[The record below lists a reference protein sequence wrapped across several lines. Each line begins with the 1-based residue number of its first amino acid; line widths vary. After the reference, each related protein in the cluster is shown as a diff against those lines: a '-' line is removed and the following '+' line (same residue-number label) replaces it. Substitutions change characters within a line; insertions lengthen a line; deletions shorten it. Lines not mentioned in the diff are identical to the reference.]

1 MFVERVRVLT
11 ATLWAGSLWT
21 VGYLVAPLLFATLPD
36 RTTAGNIAGSVFQ
49 VEAWLSVFCAVVL
62 IVTEM
67 STAKGSNA
75 NAPGRKR
82 LLWLVLGMLG
92 CTAVGYFG
100 LHPFMA
106 AIRGAGGTGAAMD
119 AGASTRFA
127 VLHGISS
134 VLYLIQSLLAAA
146 LVLKAR

>member
-1 MFVERVRVLT
+1 MFAERVRVLT
-11 ATLWAGSLWT
+11 AALWAGSLWT
-21 VGYLVAPLLFATLPD
+21 VGYLVAPLLFVTLPD
-36 RTTAGNIAGSVFQ
+36 RATAGNIAGSVFL

-67 STAKGSNA
+67 STAKDRYA
-75 NAPGRKR
+75 VRRKR

-92 CTAVGYFG
+92 CTVVGYFG

-106 AIRGAGGTGAAMD
+106 AIREASGAGAAMS

-134 VLYLIQSLLAAA
+134 MFYLIQSLLAVM
-146 LVLKAR
+146 LVLKVR

>member
-1 MFVERVRVLT
+1 MFVERVRVLI

-21 VGYLVAPLLFATLPD
+21 VGYLVAPLLFATLAD
-36 RTTAGNIAGSVFQ
+36 RTTAGNIAGSVFH

-62 IVTEM
+62 ILLEM
-67 STAKGSNA
+67 SAAKDS

-92 CTAVGYFG
+92 CTLVGYFG

-106 AIRGAGGTGAAMD
+106 ALRNAGGAGTAMD
-119 AGASTRFA
+119 AGASARFA

-134 VLYLIQSLLAAA
+134 ALYLIQSLLAVA

>member
-1 MFVERVRVLT
+1 MFAERVRILT
-11 ATLWAGSLWT
+11 VTLWAGSLWT

-36 RTTAGNIAGSVFQ
+36 RATAGNTAASVFL

-67 STAKGSNA
+67 STAKDR
-75 NAPGRKR
+75 NAPGGKR

-92 CTAVGYFG
+92 CTVVGYFG

-106 AIRGAGGTGAAMD
+106 AIRETTGAGAAMD
-119 AGASTRFA
+119 AGASTGFA

-134 VLYLIQSLLAAA
+134 VLYLIQSLLAIA
-146 LVLKAR
+146 LVLHAR

>member
-1 MFVERVRVLT
+1 MFAERVRVLI
-11 ATLWAGSLWT
+11 AALWAGSLWT
-21 VGYLVAPLLFATLPD
+21 VGYLVAPLLFATLG
-36 RTTAGNIAGSVFQ
+36 RTTAGNIAGSVFL
-49 VEAWLSVFCAVVL
+49 VEAWLSVFCAIVL

-67 STAKGSNA
+67 STSKGR
-75 NAPGRKR
+75 NAPERQR

-92 CTAVGYFG
+92 CVLVGYFG

-106 AIRGAGGTGAAMD
+106 ALRSAGGAGAAMD
-119 AGASTRFA
+119 AGASARFA

-134 VLYLIQSLLAAA
+134 LLYLIQSLLAVA